1 MKGGKAR
8 RGVVFANDETRG
20 GKQRCGGKWGGG
32 GDLKFLTGCVKIR
45 CFCNK
50 LRLRMQ
56 SNRVSINAFVKS
68 YMHFYYD
75 GHYNCRVQ
83 SLRRPDAA
91 EKGNNV
97 ALIFVYGVFESSSAP
112 AASERV
118 TLIQ

>member
-1 MKGGKAR
+1 
-8 RGVVFANDETRG
+8 
-20 GKQRCGGKWGGG
+20 
-32 GDLKFLTGCVKIR
+32 
-45 CFCNK
+45 
-50 LRLRMQ
+50 MQ
-56 SNRVSINAFVKS
+56 SNRASIYAIVKS

-75 GHYNCRVQ
+75 ARYNCRVQ

-97 ALIFVYGVFESSSAP
+97 ALIVVHGAFEGSLAR